1 MDLRFSSTLSCSSP
15 QKGHLAAVKALLA
28 AKAKVNVR
36 TRKAMTPLHFAAAGG
51 HAEIVAALIRKGAD
65 PTATTKQEK
74 TPMDLAKD
82 EGVREAIQMGV
93 SQKAAEAEAGA
104 QKEDAKHKVDAEQLD
119 VKKADAKE
127 AAGGESV
134 DAQAETSFDVK
145 HKQSE
150 ESTAEANVVAADTK
164 APAKTNKAGQSHLR
178 KRRDELET
186 EAGDPVQA
194 SEGPASKKKAK
205 VNLSYFDTEGE
216 ET

>member
-1 MDLRFSSTLSCSSP
+1 
-15 QKGHLAAVKALLA
+15 VKALLA

-65 PTATTKQEK
+65 TTATTKQEK

-82 EGVREAIQMGV
+82 EGVRDAILMGV
-93 SQKAAEAEAGA
+93 SQKATEAISGA
-104 QKEDAKHKVDAEQLD
+104 QKEDTKHKVDAELLN

-127 AAGGESV
+127 DAEAAGGDSV
-134 DAQAETSFDVK
+134 DAQAETSSEVE

-150 ESTAEANVVAADTK
+150 KSTAKANVGAADSK
-164 APAKTNKAGQSHLR
+164 APAKLNKAGQSHLR

-186 EAGDPVQA
+186 EAGEPVQA
-194 SEGPASKKKAK
+194 SEGPASKKKVK

>member
-1 MDLRFSSTLSCSSP
+1 M
-15 QKGHLAAVKALLA
+15 AAVKALLA

-65 PTATTKQEK
+65 TTATTKQEK

-93 SQKAAEAEAGA
+93 SQKEAEATSGA
-104 QKEDAKHKVDAEQLD
+104 QKEDTKHKVDAELLN

-127 AAGGESV
+127 DAEAAGGDSV
-134 DAQAETSFDVK
+134 DAQAETSSEVE

-150 ESTAEANVVAADTK
+150 KSTAEANVVAADSK
-164 APAKTNKAGQSHLR
+164 APAKLNKAGQSHLR

-186 EAGDPVQA
+186 EAGEPVQA
-194 SEGPASKKKAK
+194 SEGPASKKKVK